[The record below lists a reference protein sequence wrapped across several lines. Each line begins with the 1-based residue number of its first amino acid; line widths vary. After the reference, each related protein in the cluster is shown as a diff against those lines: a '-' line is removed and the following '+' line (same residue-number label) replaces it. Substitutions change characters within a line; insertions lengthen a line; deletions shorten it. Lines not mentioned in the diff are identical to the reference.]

1 MKLLDRYIAK
11 QVLVTA
17 FFAVGVLSLV
27 LVFGNVFKQLLDL
40 LVNHD
45 VPLEYILSFMA
56 YILPFS
62 LTFTIPWGF
71 LTAVLLVFGRL
82 SAENELIALRSM
94 GVSIYRI
101 CFSLL
106 VIALACVG
114 VCLWIN
120 VDVAPKAQQKMKA
133 ALYNIATSNPI
144 AMFGSD
150 QIIDEFPNKKIYV
163 SRKEGTRLFDIL
175 MYDLSDA
182 GAALSVVHARE
193 GSLQADL
200 SNKLNPQVLLELKN
214 ARYEQHDSVDP
225 HNLAK
230 IRQGIT
236 MQKIVLPIS
245 LKDLYERNKVRSGL
259 SQKTLSELME
269 ETKAGRQDI
278 EQLTAAKTEVNKRFS
293 FSLASFAFALI
304 GVPLAITAQRKETSI
319 GFLLSLVVAFV
330 YFFFII
336 LANAVRENPKFH
348 PELLIWAPNVLF
360 ISLGGYLFWRLGR
373 R

>member
-11 QVLVTA
+11 QILVTA

-94 GVSIYRI
+94 GVSIGRI
-101 CFSLL
+101 CFSLA
-106 VIALACVG
+106 VIAVSCVG

-120 VDVAPKAQQKMKA
+120 VDVAPKAQQQMKA

-150 QIIDEFPNKKIYV
+150 QIIDEFPGRKIYV
-163 SRKEGTRLFDIL
+163 SRKQGTQLFDVL
-175 MYDLSDA
+175 MYDLSER
-182 GAALSVVHARE
+182 GEPLSVVHARE
-193 GSLQADL
+193 GSLQTDL
-200 SNKLNPQVLLELKN
+200 TNPQNPQILLELKN
-214 ARYEQHDSVDP
+214 ARYEQHDSAEPKD
-225 HNLAK
+225 LAK

-236 MQKIVLPIS
+236 AQKIVLPIS
-245 LKDLYERNKVRSGL
+245 LKDLYERNKVRRGIT
-259 SQKTLSELME
+259 QMTLTELMT
-269 ETKAGRQDI
+269 ETGNQHDI

-304 GVPLAITAQRKETSI
+304 GVPLAITAQRKETSV
-319 GFLLSLVVAFV
+319 GFLFSLVVAFV

-336 LANAVRENPKFH
+336 IANAVRENPKFH

-360 ISLGGYLFWRLGR
+360 ISLGTYLFWRLSR